1 MGGLPISDLCY
12 FKEDFFLK
20 GHAPP
25 SASLGIYHLGTLE
38 WATVIFKSSSV
49 TPPAPGERGQALAS
63 GVMEKVKFKWSSSEE
78 IMKGRPPG
86 LAYGFKVGYERK
98 GISFLGFS

>member
-1 MGGLPISDLCY
+1 MLLQRG
-12 FKEDFFLK
+12 FFLK
-20 GHAPP
+20 RHAPP